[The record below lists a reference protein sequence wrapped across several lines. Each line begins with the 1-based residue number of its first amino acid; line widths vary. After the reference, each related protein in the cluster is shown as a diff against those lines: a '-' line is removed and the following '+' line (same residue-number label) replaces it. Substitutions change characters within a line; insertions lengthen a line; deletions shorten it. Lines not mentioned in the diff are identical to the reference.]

1 MKRICKRWGTVS
13 LFLMLLLSPFYLM
26 AQFCL
31 PLNSMNLTSGFGW
44 RKHPVTGN
52 KDFHSGVDLSARFE
66 AVFAIVDGR
75 ITAQGIH
82 PILGKFIR
90 LESNGLEIVYGH
102 LSVSVVADG
111 QDVRSGDYLGLSG
124 QTGRVTGPHLHLST
138 KFRGS
143 PINPL
148 RFLIGLACNQY
159 SYN

>member
-1 MKRICKRWGTVS
+1 MKQLCNRRETVS
-13 LFLMLLLSPFYLM
+13 LFFMLLLSPFYLM

-44 RKHPVTGN
+44 RKHPVTGT

-66 AVFAIVDGR
+66 PVYAIVDGR
-75 ITAQGIH
+75 ITAQGFH

-90 LESNGLEIVYGH
+90 LESSGLEIVYGH

-111 QDVRSGDYLGLSG
+111 QDVQSGDYLGLSG

-138 KFRGS
+138 KFRGY

-148 RFLIGLACNQY
+148 RFLLGLAYNQ
-159 SYN
+159 

>member
-1 MKRICKRWGTVS
+1 MKQLCNRRETVS
-13 LFLMLLLSPFYLM
+13 LFFMLLLSPFYLM

-44 RKHPVTGN
+44 RKHPVTGT

-66 AVFAIVDGR
+66 PVFAIVNGR
-75 ITAQGIH
+75 ITAQGFH

-90 LESNGLEIVYGH
+90 LESNGLAVVYGH

-138 KFRGS
+138 KFRGY

-148 RFLIGLACNQY
+148 RFLTGLACNQ
-159 SYN
+159 

>member
-1 MKRICKRWGTVS
+1 MKQLCNRRETVS
-13 LFLMLLLSPFYLM
+13 LFFMLLLSPFNLM

-44 RKHPVTGN
+44 RKHPVTGT
-52 KDFHSGVDLSARFE
+52 KDFHTGVDLSARFE
-66 AVFAIVDGR
+66 PVFAIVNGR
-75 ITAQGIH
+75 ITAQGFH

-90 LESNGLEIVYGH
+90 LESNGLAVVYGH
-102 LSVSVVADG
+102 LSVTVVADG

-138 KFRGS
+138 KFRGY

-148 RFLIGLACNQY
+148 RFLIGLACNQ
-159 SYN
+159 

>member
-1 MKRICKRWGTVS
+1 MKQLCNRREIVS
-13 LFLMLLLSPFYLM
+13 LFFMLLLSPFYLM

-44 RKHPVTGN
+44 RKHPVTGT

-66 AVFAIVDGR
+66 PVFAIVNGR
-75 ITAQGIH
+75 ITAQGFH

-90 LESNGLEIVYGH
+90 LESNGLAIVYGH
-102 LSVSVVADG
+102 LSVSVVANG

-138 KFRGS
+138 KFSGY

-148 RFLIGLACNQY
+148 RFLIGLACNQ
-159 SYN
+159 

>member
-1 MKRICKRWGTVS
+1 MKQLCNRRETVS
-13 LFLMLLLSPFYLM
+13 LFFILLLSPFYLM

-44 RKHPVTGN
+44 RKHPVTGT

-66 AVFAIVDGR
+66 PVFAIVNGR
-75 ITAQGIH
+75 ITAQGFH

-90 LESNGLEIVYGH
+90 LESNGLVVVYGH
-102 LSVSVVADG
+102 LSVTVVADG

-138 KFRGS
+138 KFRGY

-148 RFLIGLACNQY
+148 RFLIGLACNQ
-159 SYN
+159 

>member
-1 MKRICKRWGTVS
+1 MKRLCNRRETVS
-13 LFLMLLLSPFYLM
+13 LFFMLLLSPFYLM

-31 PLNSMNLTSGFGW
+31 PLNSTNLTSGFGW
-44 RKHPVTGN
+44 RKHPVTGT

-66 AVFAIVDGR
+66 PVYAIMDGR
-75 ITAQGIH
+75 ITAQGFH

-90 LESNGLEIVYGH
+90 LESNGLAIVYGH
-102 LSVSVVADG
+102 LSVTVVDDG

-138 KFRGS
+138 KFRGY

-148 RFLIGLACNQY
+148 RFLIGLACNQ
-159 SYN
+159 

>member
-1 MKRICKRWGTVS
+1 MKQLCNHRETVS
-13 LFLMLLLSPFYLM
+13 LFFILLLSPFYLM

-44 RKHPVTGN
+44 RKHPVTGT

-66 AVFAIVDGR
+66 PVFAIVNGR
-75 ITAQGIH
+75 ITAQGFH
-82 PILGKFIR
+82 PILGKFTR
-90 LESNGLEIVYGH
+90 LESNGLVVVYGH
-102 LSVSVVADG
+102 LSVTVVADG

-138 KFRGS
+138 KFRGY

-148 RFLIGLACNQY
+148 RFLIGLACNQ
-159 SYN
+159 